1 MASNFDRWEKDPFFS
16 AAEEVQESADRME
29 STYRTWIHSKK
40 DSSGTWNSE
49 EIRRDLRTALGT
61 TKWQLEEFER
71 AIKPCYADSS
81 AEDAKQRHKEFIIAI
96 ESQISK
102 IESALHNSSVS
113 DGKPPRPWVH
123 LDEGERDELALFL
136 SKPAINVDTTFVNV
150 NIMGEQCANS
160 LGPNTQSTADCRK
173 NSLHSPESKVDKLT
187 GHRRT
192 ASASAD
198 IGAWKISVSDD
209 VFPQSSSN
217 ENREPPPRKIPSFSG
232 FLNKMET
239 ASKMKWSSNGYR
251 KLKTTDHRQEADNL
265 LPRSHELTRGIEDC
279 YERSKS
285 CLDGCDNSYDKQL
298 YGCHGSIQRLLQ
310 RSQYQLQYSQP
321 LKMVFWIVLL
331 VCSLGFFAMQAI

>member
-29 STYRTWIHSKK
+29 STYRTWIHVKK
-40 DSSGTWNSE
+40 DYSGTWNSE

-71 AIKPCYADSS
+71 AVRPCYADSS
-81 AEDAKQRHKEFIIAI
+81 AKDAKERHKEFIIAI

-102 IESALHNSSVS
+102 IESALHNSSAS

-136 SKPAINVDTTFVNV
+136 SRPAINVDKTFVNL
-150 NIMGEQCANS
+150 NIMPEQSANS
-160 LGPNTQSTADCRK
+160 LEPDTQSTSDCR
-173 NSLHSPESKVDKLT
+173 NNLLHSPGLKEDKMT

-209 VFPQSSSN
+209 VFPQSSN
-217 ENREPPPRKIPSFSG
+217 ENREPPPRKVPSFSG

-239 ASKMKWSSNGYR
+239 ASKLKWSTNGYR
-251 KLKTTDHRQEADNL
+251 KLKTTDHRPEANNL
-265 LPRSHELTRGIEDC
+265 LPRSHELTRDIKDC
-279 YERSKS
+279 YERSNS
-285 CLDGCDNSYDKQL
+285 CLDGSDDGYDKQL
-298 YGCHGSIQRLLQ
+298 YDWNGSIQRMLQ

-321 LKMVFWIVLL
+321 LKMVLWTVLL
-331 VCSLGFFAMQAI
+331 VCSLGFLALQAI